1 MAERNREENDVRS
14 PSANRSPIKVA
25 AAVLPA
31 KKGALDDRESASPT
45 LNVAS
50 NEDVVVAMEQPNDEV
65 LQILSDLIEF
75 EAQTIFSVQRRD
87 QRPLHLEA
95 LAVSLPVFLRRE
107 FQKLTPRLLFVSLFS
122 TFGSLTRKT
131 RISLVVFTFAFL
143 CVRLSLAAVRSI
155 LME

>member
-1 MAERNREENDVRS
+1 MAERNREENDVHS
-14 PSANRSPIKVA
+14 PSANRSAIKVA

-50 NEDVVVAMEQPNDEV
+50 NEDVVAMEQPNDEV

-155 LME
+155 LIK